1 MNIRSFTP
9 LDAGQLIT
17 RPYRP
22 LNICCSFIAF
32 PLRVLSKLCNSGET
46 RALGD
51 SIICIRMHKM
61 SGSIFCSI
69 ILCLF
74 LIPVTRSARI
84 VGFAK
89 MAFVSHNRLLFK
101 LGQELQTR
109 GHKYTQILPNF
120 AKEIF
125 EDVDIKIFN
134 TSVTNDDI
142 QDWSLRLANVGNF
155 DRDLYAIFELLT
167 KVVPQ
172 YNRIREQYCE
182 DFLKHQDLIAELK
195 ASADLLLCDV
205 ANDCCSILA
214 DILNITRVEVG
225 TVGFGGLYG
234 AYLFG
239 YPDLLMYATLEVSQS
254 LTNTNK
260 FSFLNRLKG
269 VVQYVS
275 YSFLHSHFSLDNLWE
290 KYAKAHSKFKHA
302 ANARTTR
309 GIAIILHDFALE
321 QAIPLGA
328 NIKVIGAILP
338 EPARKLPEYLEKFM
352 SENKVVV
359 LVSLGSIFSNY
370 PAALAQ
376 SIADTLSQVSA
387 AVLWQYS
394 GEMPQNLGKNIK
406 IVQWFPNLNDVL
418 GHSSTKVF
426 VTHGGLNSIQESVY
440 HGVPMV
446 IVPMFADQ
454 PRRASFLQNN
464 GLGVAIEWRS
474 VSANGQVLKNAIHD
488 VLHNKAYK
496 EKVKKISVIM
506 KDRKMTPTEEGADWI
521 EYALRHDG
529 ALHLT
534 NETIDLPV
542 YKLYMFDVLIFLL
555 VSVCLLIYVLLRLCR
570 WMSRA
575 CWRKVPI
582 KEKLT

>member
-1 MNIRSFTP
+1 
-9 LDAGQLIT
+9 
-17 RPYRP
+17 
-22 LNICCSFIAF
+22 
-32 PLRVLSKLCNSGET
+32 
-46 RALGD
+46 
-51 SIICIRMHKM
+51 M
-61 SGSIFCSI
+61 SRSIFCSI
-69 ILCLF
+69 ILCLL
-74 LIPVTRSARI
+74 LIPTTRSAHV
-84 VGFAK
+84 VGFAM
-89 MAFVSHNRLLFK
+89 MAFVSHNRVLLK

-109 GHKYTQILPNF
+109 GHKYTQILPHF

-125 EDVDIKIFN
+125 DDVDIKIFN

-142 QDWSLRLANVGNF
+142 QDMCLRGANVGNY
-155 DRDLYAIFELLT
+155 DSDLYAIFEMLT
-167 KVVPQ
+167 KVFPQ
-172 YNRIREQYCE
+172 YNRILEQYCE

-205 ANDCCSILA
+205 ANDCCYILA

-234 AYLFG
+234 AYFFG
-239 YPDLLMYATLEVSQS
+239 YPDLLMYATLAVSQS
-254 LTNTNK
+254 LTNPSK
-260 FSFLNRLKG
+260 FSFLNRLRG

-275 YSFLHSHFSLDNLWE
+275 NSLLYSHFRLDNLWE

-309 GIAIILHDFALE
+309 GIALISHDFALE

-328 NIKVIGAILP
+328 NIKVIGPVLP

-359 LVSLGSIFSNY
+359 LVSFGTIFSNY
-370 PAALAQ
+370 PAVLAQ
-376 SIADTLSQVSA
+376 SIADELSQVSA
-387 AVLWQYS
+387 AVLWRYS
-394 GEMPQNLGKNIK
+394 GEMPQNLGKNVK
-406 IVQWFPNLNDVL
+406 IVQWFPNFNDVL

-446 IVPMFADQ
+446 IIPMIADQ
-454 PRRASFLQNN
+454 PRQARFLQNK
-464 GLGVAIEWRS
+464 GLGVAIERRS
-474 VSANGQVLKNAIHD
+474 ISANGQVLKNAIHG
-488 VLHNKAYK
+488 VLHNKAYE
-496 EKVKKISVIM
+496 EKVKKISAII
-506 KDRKMTPTEEGADWI
+506 KDRKITPAEEGADWI
-521 EYALRHDG
+521 EYSLRHDG

-555 VSVCLLIYVLLRLCR
+555 VLVCLLIYVLLHLCR

-575 CWRKVPI
+575 CWRNVPV

>member
-1 MNIRSFTP
+1 M
-9 LDAGQLIT
+9 
-17 RPYRP
+17 
-22 LNICCSFIAF
+22 
-32 PLRVLSKLCNSGET
+32 
-46 RALGD
+46 
-51 SIICIRMHKM
+51 
-61 SGSIFCSI
+61 
-69 ILCLF
+69 
-74 LIPVTRSARI
+74 
-84 VGFAK
+84 
-89 MAFVSHNRLLFK
+89 
-101 LGQELQTR
+101 
-109 GHKYTQILPNF
+109 
-120 AKEIF
+120 
-125 EDVDIKIFN
+125 
-134 TSVTNDDI
+134 
-142 QDWSLRLANVGNF
+142 
-155 DRDLYAIFELLT
+155 
-167 KVVPQ
+167 
-172 YNRIREQYCE
+172 
-182 DFLKHQDLIAELK
+182 
-195 ASADLLLCDV
+195 LLCDV
-205 ANDCCSILA
+205 VNDCCSILTE
-214 DILNITRVEVG
+214 ILNITRVDVS
-225 TVGFGGLYG
+225 TVGFGVLYG
-234 AYLFG
+234 ACLFG
-239 YPDLLMYATLEVSQS
+239 YPDLLMYATLKVSQS
-254 LTNTNK
+254 LTNANK
-260 FSFLNRLKG
+260 FSFLNRLRG

-309 GIAIILHDFALE
+309 GIALILHDFALE

-328 NIKVIGAILP
+328 NIKVVGAILP

-352 SENKVVV
+352 SKDKVVV
-359 LVSLGSIFSNY
+359 VVSFGTIFSNY

-376 SIADTLSQVSA
+376 SIANELSQVSA
-387 AVLWQYS
+387 AILWQYS
-394 GEMPQNLGKNIK
+394 GELPQNLGKNVK
-406 IVQWFPNLNDVL
+406 IVQWFPNLNYVL

-474 VSANGQVLKNAIHD
+474 VSVNGQVLKNAIDD

-534 NETIDLPV
+534 NETILV
-542 YKLYMFDVLIFLL
+542 YKVYMFDVLIFLL
-555 VSVCLLIYVLLRLCR
+555 VLVCLLVYVLLSLCR

-575 CWRKVPI
+575 CWRMVPV
-582 KEKLT
+582 KRKTDFSDNLDFPLNARLDCQSLVVTVSVWHG